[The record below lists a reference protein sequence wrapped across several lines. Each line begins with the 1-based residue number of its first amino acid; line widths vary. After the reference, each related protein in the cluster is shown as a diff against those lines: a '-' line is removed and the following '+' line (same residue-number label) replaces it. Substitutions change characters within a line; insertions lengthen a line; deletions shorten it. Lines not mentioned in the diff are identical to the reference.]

1 MNDRPF
7 TRRHPLSCW
16 FSTMLSI
23 FAGNILANFLLGEPI
38 MIPFKQ
44 QDKLILATIVWY
56 LMFYSPFD
64 IVYHIFNFFP
74 IKLLVMGAKEIYRCK
89 NIYEGVSIAMKLYPQ
104 SYLIIVTIGTIKGVG
119 SLVLRN
125 FERSLRGMGPS
136 SNELMQPTASTKL
149 SLMVAIVFTLHK
161 LNLILTQVPA
171 PMLYL
176 CVVTFM
182 IYYRISVLIWDI
194 SDPFLPLEN
203 IFCTL
208 FMGGIWDALQKAL
221 RKTSHRH
228 KDGKIFN
235 DNIKGQSTF
244 SAFREHFTSSKKGS
258 ISDSENEGDIERENA
273 TEHADEDYEGEND
286 GANRSRGGV
295 GKSSSYAKYSKGK
308 KGGKTSR
315 DATNND
321 LIANAG
327 LGKPKGD
334 RSKKKD

>member
-1 MNDRPF
+1 
-7 TRRHPLSCW
+7 
-16 FSTMLSI
+16 
-23 FAGNILANFLLGEPI
+23 
-38 MIPFKQ
+38 
-44 QDKLILATIVWY
+44 
-56 LMFYSPFD
+56 
-64 IVYHIFNFFP
+64 
-74 IKLLVMGAKEIYRCK
+74 
-89 NIYEGVSIAMKLYPQ
+89 
-104 SYLIIVTIGTIKGVG
+104 
-119 SLVLRN
+119 
-125 FERSLRGMGPS
+125 
-136 SNELMQPTASTKL
+136 
-149 SLMVAIVFTLHK
+149 MVAIVFTLHK

-221 RKTSHRH
+221 KKTSHRH

-235 DNIKGQSTF
+235 DNIKGQSF

-273 TEHADEDYEGEND
+273 TERADEDYEGEND
-286 GANRSRGGV
+286 EANPSRGGA
-295 GKSSSYAKYSKGK
+295 GKSFSSYAKYSKGK

-315 DATNND
+315 DAANND